1 VTRRD
6 RWRFGCVVA
15 AMSLVVLL
23 APRRP
28 VEALAPFDRL
38 TAAATA
44 AVLRGFGT
52 PVVRSEGVLRHAGGF
67 SYEIYYRCTGLL
79 GAGFLAA
86 VILASPAP
94 ARRRWI
100 GAGVGIAVVLAVN
113 LVRLVSLFLI
123 GVRAPAFFHFAHVYA
138 WEGVLVA
145 VVAGFWAVWR
155 SRPRGEAA

>member
-1 VTRRD
+1 
-6 RWRFGCVVA
+6 
-15 AMSLVVLL
+15 MSLVVLF

-28 VEALAPFDRL
+28 VGALLPFDRL

-44 AVLRGFGT
+44 AVLRGVGT

-79 GAGFLAA
+79 AAGFLAG

-100 GAGVGIAVVLAVN
+100 GAGAGIALVLAVN
-113 LVRLVSLFLI
+113 LVRLASLFVI
-123 GVRAPAFFHFAHVYA
+123 GVRAPAFFQFAHVYA
-138 WEGVLVA
+138 WEAVLVA
-145 VVAGFWAVWR
+145 VVAGFWAAWMG
-155 SRPRGEAA
+155 SPRGEAA